1 MPQSASGQTASGGA
15 ALYASVGPE
24 LAHYDVD
31 VAGAALVRRA
41 TVTLPANVHYAW
53 PHVSGRY
60 FYVASSN
67 SASGMGP
74 VGDKYHVTAFR
85 IHPASGALTPHGDP
99 IALPTRPIHMTT
111 DIPSEHLL
119 VAFSNPSAIRV
130 YRVNPDMTPGEEVRQ
145 PGPID
150 PGIYGHQVRVS
161 PDNRLA
167 ILVTRGHDA
176 AGGNPEEPGAL
187 KVFHYRDGLLTNE
200 ISIAPNG
207 GYGFGPR
214 HLDFHPTEPWVY
226 VSLERQNKLDVFQ
239 ITGNALSSAPVFR
252 KETLAEPG
260 NIRGRQVA
268 GTVHVHP
275 NGRFVY
281 AVNRASSTIEVDGKS
296 VFVGGENTL
305 AVCDVDST
313 TGEPTLIQHI
323 DTRGIHCRTFHIDP
337 SGRVLVAAH
346 IMALPVRDG
355 AAIRMVPASLA
366 VFRINPN
373 GRLGYVRK
381 YDVDVGDKTMF
392 WMGMVGL

>member
-1 MPQSASGQTASGGA
+1 MPQSATPQPASGKV

-24 LAHYDVD
+24 LTYYSVD
-31 VAGAALVRRA
+31 VEGAALVRGG
-41 TVTLPANVHYAW
+41 TVTLPANIHYAW
-53 PHVSGRY
+53 PHASGRHL
-60 FYVASSN
+60 YVASSN

-74 VGDKYHVTAFR
+74 VGDKHHVTAFR
-85 IHPASGALTPHGDP
+85 IDPATGALSPHGAP

-111 DIPSEHLL
+111 DIPSTHLL
-119 VAFSNPSAIRV
+119 VAFSNPSAVRV
-130 YRVNPDMTPGEEVRQ
+130 YRVNPDMTPGEEVQQ

-150 PGIYGHQVRVS
+150 AGIYGHQVRVS

-176 AGGNPEEPGAL
+176 AGGKAEEPGAL
-187 KVFHYRDGLLTNE
+187 KVFRYRDGRLTDE
-200 ISIAPNG
+200 ASVAPGG

-226 VSLERQNKLDVFQ
+226 VSLERQNKLDMFR
-239 ITGNALSSAPVFR
+239 IAGDTLSPEPAYR

-281 AVNRASSTIEVDGKS
+281 AVNRASSTTQADGNP
-296 VFVGGENTL
+296 VFAGGENTL
-305 AVCDVDST
+305 AVYEIDPA
-313 TGEPTLIQHI
+313 TGEPNLIQHI

-337 SGRVLVAAH
+337 SGRLLVAAH

-355 AAIRMVPASLA
+355 GAIRTVPASLA
-366 VFRINPN
+366 LFRIDRS
-373 GRLGYVRK
+373 GRLDFARK
-381 YDVDVGDKTMF
+381 YDVDVGDRTMF
-392 WMGMVGL
+392 WMGMVPL